1 MTLRN
6 VRYMISMERM
16 PSRKEWAAAA
26 AAPMIHLISS
36 NPSLVVVIRSVVS
49 FLTNILV

>member
-1 MTLRN
+1 
-6 VRYMISMERM
+6 
-16 PSRKEWAAAA
+16 
-26 AAPMIHLISS
+26 MIHLISS